1 MAERFIISGGSLTAK
16 PADLDEAIAK
26 GDLPTIWRQARKKAG
41 LFTRELRTT
50 DRTTLRQ
57 IREVLGNELAAR
69 VLAHTVLH
77 WETFVS
83 YTGAFWGPKEPAL
96 RFLLSFLE
104 SATNLEASSE
114 VQALAPAP
122 AEQLKVDLPKERAI
136 TQQEINEQLALFEED
151 E

>member
-1 MAERFIISGGSLTAK
+1 MAEFRIKDGRLTSEG
-16 PADLDEAIAK
+16 PALDEVIAK

-57 IREVLGNELAAR
+57 IREVLGTELSAR

-96 RFLLSFLE
+96 RFLLSHLE
-104 SATNLEASSE
+104 AAANLEASNE
-114 VQALAPAP
+114 VQALAPV
-122 AEQLKVDLPKERAI
+122 AEQLKADLPKDRPQ